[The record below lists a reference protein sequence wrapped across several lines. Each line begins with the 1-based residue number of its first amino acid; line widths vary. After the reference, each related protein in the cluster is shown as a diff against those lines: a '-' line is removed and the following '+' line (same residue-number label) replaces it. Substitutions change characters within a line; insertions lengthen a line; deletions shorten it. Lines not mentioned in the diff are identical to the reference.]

1 MKKQLLI
8 LFMLASFSS
17 SFAQGLTKE
26 DYLRRSKNQ
35 KKTAWILCG
44 TGATLILTSLI
55 VYPNNYSFL
64 GFNSAAEQRQ
74 ANSAG
79 VLFTAGGICVLGS
92 IPFFILS
99 GGNRK
104 KAAALSF
111 RLNRFQAP
119 GTGFGWSVFRPSL
132 GLQIGL

>member
-35 KKTAWILCG
+35 KKTA
-44 TGATLILTSLI
+44 LILTGL
-55 VYPNNYSFL
+55 VAYPSNYSFL

-119 GTGFGWSVFRPSL
+119 GTGFGWSVYRPSV